1 MDLSLLRQQWIEHF
15 AQWVQSRKDIRT
27 VFLTGSCGRD
37 AQKPA
42 DEWSDVDIF
51 FITSNPELYT
61 RDNSWMRELGPLWAG
76 TLPPNET
83 FGGLLPVFC
92 GFSTY
97 EGGLVAEYFIL
108 SDKQA
113 HWATNVIYLLNLF
126 PVLRR
131 WMPENISTLGA
142 DAGDLLRH
150 GARIL
155 VDKDGF
161 AEKFRQATVSVI
173 SEPTKPPSQDEFQN
187 SLEDFWIGPPK
198 VVANLKRGR
207 LLSAM
212 KDLELTRRHILKWA
226 EWQARAKD
234 HWQGDD
240 MLYRHSRIS
249 HWANSRVVDALPS
262 VYPQLDAGDMWKVL
276 FTMMELSLWL
286 APETAK
292 LLGYEYSFSGEHIID
307 WVRKCHDEKTK

>member
-1 MDLSLLRQQWIEHF
+1 MNLSLLRQQWIEQF
-15 AQWVQSRKDIRT
+15 ILWAQSRNDIRT
-27 VFLTGSCGRD
+27 VFLTGSCGRIE
-37 AQKPA
+37 QEPA
-42 DEWSDVDIF
+42 DEWSDVDML
-51 FITSNPELYT
+51 FITTKPELYT
-61 RDNSWMRELGPLWAG
+61 RDNTWMRELGPLWAG
-76 TLPPNET
+76 ILPPNET

-108 SDKQA
+108 SDKRA

-161 AEKFRQATVSVI
+161 AEKFQQATVSVI
-173 SEPTKPPSQDEFQN
+173 SEPTIPPSQDEFQN
-187 SLEDFWIGPPK
+187 SLDDFWLGPPK
-198 VVANLKRGR
+198 MVADLKRGR

-212 KDLELTRRHILKWA
+212 KDLDT
-226 EWQARAKD
+226 
-234 HWQGDD
+234 
-240 MLYRHSRIS
+240 
-249 HWANSRVVDALPS
+249 N
-262 VYPQLDAGDMWKVL
+262 
-276 FTMMELSLWL
+276 
-286 APETAK
+286 
-292 LLGYEYSFSGEHIID
+292 
-307 WVRKCHDEKTK
+307 EKTYLEMDGVASPRQRSLAGR